1 MKLENTMAAALVGVA
16 LCLPR
21 AARAEPITVR
31 HAEGLVHGFL
41 SLSSPEGKLLAS
53 GDLIQRVSGDR
64 VTSRLVFRFK
74 DGSVHDETAVFRQ
87 RGQFLLLSDHLV
99 QKGPAFERAIDM
111 TIDRQAGQVTVRYSD
126 DHGEQK
132 SEVEKMEL
140 PPDLANGMIITLLKN
155 INPKAMPKT
164 LSYVAATPKPR
175 LVKFELSVGGT
186 EQFTVGRLEA
196 PRDAL
201 RAEGGDRRRRRRDRA
216 AHRQA
221 ARGLAHLDHGGRSTR
236 LRTVAGVDG
245 HGRPAVADRP
255 GQPGM
260 EMRRGRVGQVGQVW
274 SSRLLAMTRV
284 DRRSFLKSVPL
295 LAAAPSTSLRAGR
308 CLRNRQARPSTP
320 LRAGR

>member
-21 AARAEPITVR
+21 AAGAEPITVR

-186 EQFTVGRLEA
+186 ERF
-196 PRDAL
+196 
-201 RAEGGDRRRRRRDRA
+201 
-216 AHRQA
+216 
-221 ARGLAHLDHGGRSTR
+221 
-236 LRTVAGVDG
+236 TVAGSTRRATHYVLKVEIGGVAGVIAPLIGKQPEDSHIWIMEG
-245 HGRPAVADRP
+245 EAPAFVRSLASMAMGGPLWRTDLVSP
-255 GQPGM
+255 
-260 EMRRGRVGQVGQVW
+260 VW
-274 SSRLLAMTRV
+274 
-284 DRRSFLKSVPL
+284 K
-295 LAAAPSTSLRAGR
+295 
-308 CLRNRQARPSTP
+308 
-320 LRAGR
+320 